1 MAALRGVAGARR
13 PLAARSSKLVDALAV
28 AGRITDLPPEQRPW
42 FVPIGDAVVLHPGNR
57 ASTAITI
64 PQADASRLLLGF
76 VRFVADIPADTNL
89 RIVWQRGHDEL
100 DVDGASIGLTC
111 TPGLLIVGLTV
122 TCDEVRKPVRIGV
135 PFAVGRPEAPR
146 GLLMSTVNR
155 VDAPALIADG
165 WSDPIIAF
173 CWESVLELAQRVSA
187 QAGNDAEGRPLIPG
201 AVAAGDGTL
210 VVVPM
215 ARHSLGGLTRGRR
228 VP

>member
-1 MAALRGVAGARR
+1 
-13 PLAARSSKLVDALAV
+13 
-28 AGRITDLPPEQRPW
+28 
-42 FVPIGDAVVLHPGNR
+42 
-57 ASTAITI
+57 
-64 PQADASRLLLGF
+64 
-76 VRFVADIPADTNL
+76 
-89 RIVWQRGHDEL
+89 
-100 DVDGASIGLTC
+100 
-111 TPGLLIVGLTV
+111 
-122 TCDEVRKPVRIGV
+122 
-135 PFAVGRPEAPR
+135 
-146 GLLMSTVNR
+146 MSTVNR

-215 ARHSLGGLTRGRR
+215 ARHSLGGLTRGER